1 MPGISFLSVVQS
13 ACYPICISVSHI
25 CNIYVVIYC
34 LSSCLSSCI
43 SCCMSY
49 ICLTIYLSLSPVC
62 LYVCIYVC
70 PVSFCLFSR
79 HVCMYV
85 FLSARWLSVMPVL
98 LTFMLSCT
106 VCMYC
111 CPVCRPVC
119 PVYRHAC
126 LSYISSCPIRFSYMY
141 VFMSCLSVC
150 IKCRSK
156 SMLYSFDEKYFK
168 SVGLFRT
175 SNNLYI
181 GPQCAAYSTCK
192 DSEILI
198 VPAHAPRAFS
208 CRLKRKQREK
218 Q

>member
-1 MPGISFLSVVQS
+1 MYEHYGWHHFCLSSSLHV
-13 ACYPICISVSHI
+13 ICISVCHI

-34 LSSCLSSCI
+34 LFVLFVFMYILLYVIYMSYNLSVVISCLSVCLS
-43 SCCMSY
+43 
-49 ICLTIYLSLSPVC
+49 ICLS
-62 LYVCIYVC
+62 
-70 PVSFCLFSR
+70 CLFLSVFLSR

-98 LTFMLSCT
+98 LTCMLSCT

-111 CPVCRPVC
+111 CPVCHPVC
-119 PVYRHAC
+119 PVYRPVC
-126 LSYISSCPIRFSYMY
+126 LSYTVLCMY
-141 VFMSCLSVC
+141 LFMSCLSVC
-150 IKCRSK
+150 IKCRSN
-156 SMLYSFDEKYFK
+156 SMLYSYDEQYFK
-168 SVGLFRT
+168 SVRLFRT

-208 CRLKRKQREK
+208 CRLKRKQRKK

>member
-1 MPGISFLSVVQS
+1 MLSYT
-13 ACYPICISVSHI
+13 AFR
-25 CNIYVVIYC
+25 
-34 LSSCLSSCI
+34 
-43 SCCMSY
+43 
-49 ICLTIYLSLSPVC
+49 PVC
-62 LYVCIYVC
+62 LHVYLAVCHIYVLQFICRYLLYVCMSVYMSVLS
-70 PVSFCLFSR
+70 VFLSR

-98 LTFMLSCT
+98 LTCMLSCT

-111 CPVCRPVC
+111 CHVCHPVC
-119 PVYRHAC
+119 PVYRPVC
-126 LSYISSCPIRFSYMY
+126 LSYTVLCMY
-141 VFMSCLSVC
+141 LFMSCLSVC
-150 IKCRSK
+150 IKCRSN
-156 SMLYSFDEKYFK
+156 SMLYSYDEKYFK
-168 SVGLFRT
+168 SVRLFRN

-208 CRLKRKQREK
+208 CRLKRKQRKK